1 MIKDNLIKFFFLDF
15 NTVQDIKIS
24 KIESNSIS
32 GSYVNPAG
40 QFSFINIKCFNDKNL
55 YELNNDPNQT
65 YFSFLNL
72 LPGNNYSI
80 EFVTIET
87 NSNVSILFYAN
98 TSIYNYKIIIFI

>member
-15 NTVQDIKIS
+15 NTVQYIKLS

-32 GSYVNPAG
+32 GSYVNPTG
-40 QFSFINIKCFNDKNL
+40 QFNFINIKCFNDKNL

-98 TSIYNYKIIIFI
+98 TSIYNYKIKIFI

>member
-32 GSYVNPAG
+32 GSYVNPTG
-40 QFSFINIKCFNDKNL
+40 QFNFINIKCFNDKNL

>member
-1 MIKDNLIKFFFLDF
+1 M

-32 GSYVNPAG
+32 GSYVNPTG
-40 QFSFINIKCFNDKNL
+40 QFNSINIKCFNDKKL
-55 YELNNDPNQT
+55 YELNNDPNQK
-65 YFSFLNL
+65 YFSFSNL
-72 LPGNNYSI
+72 LPGNIYSI

-98 TSIYNYKIIIFI
+98 TSIYIYNYINKL